1 MSVDETTILSTD
13 NPLSTSFNQIADTE
27 VENFF
32 GCYLLN
38 SLNPNCKGRTYIGF
52 TVDLNRRIKQHNKG
66 KEFGGAKRTSGKGPW
81 YKNSMNLIPSF
92 YSIFI
97 GKWF

>member
-1 MSVDETTILSTD
+1 MSSILSID
-13 NPLSTSFNQIADTE
+13 NQLSTSFNEIAETE
-27 VENFF
+27 VTNFF

-38 SLNPNCKGRTYIGF
+38 SLNPKCKGKTYIGF

-81 YKNSMNLIPSF
+81 
-92 YSIFI
+92 
-97 GKWF
+97 

>member
-1 MSVDETTILSTD
+1 MSTILSND
-13 NPLSTSFNQIADTE
+13 NQLSTSFNQIADIE
-27 VENFF
+27 VTNFF

-38 SLNPNCKGRTYIGF
+38 SLNPKCHGQTYIGF

-81 YKNSMNLIPSF
+81 
-92 YSIFI
+92 
-97 GKWF
+97 

>member
-1 MSVDETTILSTD
+1 MHARLSAMVDEQQLYLFQMSNNEMSLLSTD
-13 NPLSTSFNQIADTE
+13 NLLSSSFNQVADAE
-27 VENFF
+27 IENFF

-38 SLNPNCKGRTYIGF
+38 SLNPHCKGRTYIGF

-81 YKNSMNLIPSF
+81 
-92 YSIFI
+92 
-97 GKWF
+97 

>member
-1 MSVDETTILSTD
+1 MSTNACLD
-13 NPLSTSFNQIADTE
+13 NQLSTSFNEIVDVE
-27 VENFF
+27 VTNFF

-38 SLNPNCKGRTYIGF
+38 SLNPKCKGKTYIGF

-81 YKNSMNLIPSF
+81 
-92 YSIFI
+92 
-97 GKWF
+97 

>member
-1 MSVDETTILSTD
+1 MSVDETTIISNDNRLS
-13 NPLSTSFNQIADTE
+13 SSFNQISDDT

-38 SLNPNCKGRTYIGF
+38 SLNPTSKGRTYIGF

-66 KEFGGAKRTSGKGPW
+66 KEFGGAKKTSGRGPW
-81 YKNSMNLIPSF
+81 
-92 YSIFI
+92 
-97 GKWF
+97 